1 MGQIWVIMRREL
13 AAYFS
18 TPLAYVFIVIFLAL
32 LAATTFYMGAFFDR
46 NQADLRPFFSFHPWL
61 YLFLIP
67 AITMRMWA
75 EERKTGTIEFLMT
88 LPIST
93 NAVVIGKFLAAWLF
107 TGLALLLTFPMWIT
121 VEYLGDPDIGVI
133 IASYIGSWLVA
144 GGFLAIG
151 GCLSALTRNQVVAYI
166 VTATVCLLTLTSGLP
181 VVLGAFQ
188 GWAPPLAADVI
199 ASLSV
204 LTHFESI
211 TRGLVD
217 IRDLIFF
224 ASLIVLALV
233 VNAAIVDLRKSA

>member
-1 MGQIWVIMRREL
+1 MGQIWVVMRREL

-107 TGLALLLTFPMWIT
+107 AGLALLLTFPMWIT
-121 VEYLGDPDIGVI
+121 VEYLGDPDVGVI

-151 GCLSALTRNQVVAYI
+151 GCLSALTRNQVIAYI

-188 GWAPPLAADVI
+188 GWAPPLAVDVI

-233 VNAAIVDLRKSA
+233 ANAAIVDLRKSA

>member
-13 AAYFS
+13 MAYFS

-107 TGLALLLTFPMWIT
+107 AGLALLLTFPMWIT

-151 GCLSALTRNQVVAYI
+151 GCVSALTRNQVIAYI
-166 VTATVCLLTLTSGLP
+166 VTATVCLLILTSGLP

-188 GWAPPLAADVI
+188 GWVPPLAVDMI

-224 ASLIVLALV
+224 ISLIVLALV

>member
-13 AAYFS
+13 TAYFS

-32 LAATTFYMGAFFDR
+32 LAATTFYVGAFFDR

-93 NAVVIGKFLAAWLF
+93 YAVVIGKFLAAWLF
-107 TGLALLLTFPMWIT
+107 AGLALLLTFPMWIT

-151 GCLSALTRNQVVAYI
+151 GCLSALNRNQVIAYI

-188 GWAPPLAADVI
+188 GWAPPLAVDAI

>member
-13 AAYFS
+13 TAYFS

-107 TGLALLLTFPMWIT
+107 AGLALLLTFPMWIT

-151 GCLSALTRNQVVAYI
+151 GCLSALTRNQVIAYI

-188 GWAPPLAADVI
+188 GWAPPLAVDVI

>member
-13 AAYFS
+13 TAYFS

-32 LAATTFYMGAFFDR
+32 LAATTFYVGAFFDR

-93 NAVVIGKFLAAWLF
+93 YAVVIGKFLAAWLF
-107 TGLALLLTFPMWIT
+107 AGLALLLTFPMWIT

-151 GCLSALTRNQVVAYI
+151 GCLSALTRNQVIAYI

-188 GWAPPLAADVI
+188 GWAPPLAVDAI